1 MIDILQILFILAFI
15 LGIFQGFYKL
25 KGTYFDNVK
34 EPDIYFIITD
44 IFHK

>member
-15 LGIFQGFYKL
+15 LGIGQGFYKL
-25 KGTYFDNVK
+25 KGAYFDTVK